1 MSIFIN
7 SKNIIGTE
15 GTVTGG
21 NLGLFA
27 ASDDNFYIKT
37 SSGLVTQINSSGVT
51 GPSGATGTTGPAGP
65 TGISSGYLDISYS
78 QFLNGLTQSSLTPSY
93 YRINDFMTRGWILG
107 STDSASYSGVSEAL
121 IVWAASG
128 SCFPEAKSELFPQ
141 DYILYD
147 PFPDNWLVDRSFSED
162 GVNII
167 PDFKGV
173 IYSRKDQERDIVC
186 SFDWRNALVRRWKLD
201 YTTMG
206 LTSWGTGTWSRN
218 DMIEDSNGVAY
229 YCLETHNTDGSTGTF
244 SYNPNQYYATSST
257 SDWEEIRNNV
267 RYHWMRLF
275 EKDLYLLP
283 LWQSGTI
290 STTYSIGFGV
300 YPDSP
305 PWGSEPTFRTL
316 DLTIDQNSYQD
327 FNVFGI
333 HGTTSIKSD
342 IYDLKMILSKEQSI
356 QSFGSIVLTNRIES
370 NKEVFKLTID
380 GSNLTIYDDIPI
392 VPESL
397 LQSTSGFLQNTFTN
411 FERILLYG
419 DEWVTSDNTQ
429 VSPLWTLNSFNG
441 NCDIFGFSFNNI
453 INTNGLNST
462 FEDSYVLNTNLCGIS
477 TLRSCRLISSE
488 FMFQTS
494 LLSVSNSK
502 LSYSN
507 GNYFI
512 GLNSSDIMESRDNRF
527 ELNTIQVNNTVNSE
541 LGPQFENNLIGPN
554 GINDTV
560 ISSRFENNYFYGISD
575 SEIGSN
581 INGLTGSTTYSV
593 QNTIIE
599 SDSIAGIDL
608 SSATHIYND
617 YGTTIY
623 KRPDGSARLRYW
635 DNGDTIQVV
644 SATA

>member
-1 MSIFIN
+1 MIIN
-7 SKNIIGTE
+7 NKKVVGTE
-15 GTVTGG
+15 QSVNPGD
-21 NLGLFA
+21 LGIFA
-27 ASDDNFYIKT
+27 GSDDNWYVKKSDGT
-37 SSGLVTQINSSGVT
+37 SYPLV
-51 GPSGATGTTGPAGP
+51 GPSPST
-65 TGISSGYLDISYS
+65 GYLDISYS

-107 STDSASYSGVSEAL
+107 STNSASYSGVSDSL

-147 PFPDNWLVDRSFSED
+147 PFPDNWLTDKSFSED

-173 IYSRKDQERDIVC
+173 IYSRKDLERDIVC
-186 SFDWRNALVRRWKLD
+186 SFDWRNALIRRWKLD

-206 LTSWGTGTWSRN
+206 LTSWGPGTWSRN

-244 SYNPNQYYATSST
+244 SFNPNQYYATSST
-257 SDWEEIRNNV
+257 SDYLEIRNNV

-290 STTYSIGFGV
+290 STTYSLGFGV
-300 YPDSP
+300 YPDGGS
-305 PWGSEPTFRTL
+305 WGPEQQLRTL

-342 IYDLKMILSKEQSI
+342 VYGLSMTLSKEQSI
-356 QSFGSIVLTNRIES
+356 YSFGSIVLTNRIES
-370 NKEVFKLTID
+370 NKKVFKLTID
-380 GSNLTIYDDIPI
+380 GSNLTIYDDNPL
-392 VPESL
+392 VPN
-397 LQSTSGFLQNTFTN
+397 QVDFLSFYQNTFTD
-411 FERILLYG
+411 FDRILLYG
-419 DEWVTSDNTQ
+419 DEWVTSNNPDVDPN
-429 VSPLWTLNSFNG
+429 WIFNSFIG

-462 FEDSYVLNTNLCGIS
+462 FEDIYLSNINLCGIS
-477 TLRSCRLISSE
+477 TLRSSSSLTSDLMLI
-488 FMFQTS
+488 TS
-494 LLSVSNSK
+494 LLNVSNSK
-502 LSYSN
+502 LSYSS

-512 GLNSSDIMESRDNRF
+512 GVNSSEIMNSEDNRF
-527 ELNTIQVNNTVNSE
+527 ELNTTQVENTVNSE
-541 LGPQFENNLIGPN
+541 LGPLFNINLIGPN
-554 GINDTV
+554 GIRETV
-560 ISSRFENNYFYGISD
+560 ISSKFQNNYFYGIFE

-581 INGLTGSTTYSV
+581 INGLTGSTTSV
-593 QNTIIE
+593 IQNTIIE
-599 SDSIAGIDL
+599 PDSILNIDL
-608 SSATHIYND
+608 STATHIYND

-623 KRPDGSARLRYW
+623 KRPDGNIRLRYW
-635 DNGDTIQVV
+635 DNGDTVQIV

>member
-15 GTVTGG
+15 GSVTAG

-37 SSGLVTQINSSGVT
+37 SSGVVTQINSSGVT
-51 GPSGATGTTGPAGP
+51 GPAGVTG
-65 TGISSGYLDISYS
+65 SSTGYLDISYS

-107 STDSASYSGVSEAL
+107 STNSASYSGVSESL

-128 SCFPEAKSELFPQ
+128 SCFPESKSELFPQ

-147 PFPDNWLVDRSFSED
+147 PFPDNWLNDKSFSED

-173 IYSRKDQERDIVC
+173 IYSRKDLERDIVC

-218 DMIEDSNGVAY
+218 DMVEDSNGVAY

-244 SYNPNQYYATSST
+244 SFNPNQYYATSST
-257 SDWEEIRNNV
+257 SDYLEIRNNV

-300 YPDSP
+300 YPDSS
-305 PWGSEPTFRTL
+305 PWGPESTFRTL

-342 IYDLKMILSKEQSI
+342 VYGLSMALSKEQSI
-356 QSFGSIVLTNRIES
+356 YSFGSIVLTNRIES
-370 NKEVFKLTID
+370 NKKVFKLTID
-380 GSNLTIYDDIPI
+380 GSNLTIYDDNPL
-392 VPESL
+392 VPN
-397 LQSTSGFLQNTFTN
+397 QVDFLSFYQNTFTN
-411 FERILLYG
+411 FDRILLYG
-419 DEWVTSDNTQ
+419 DEWVTSYNTG
-429 VSPLWTLNSFNG
+429 VDPNWIFNSFSG

-453 INTNGLNST
+453 INTNSFYST
-462 FEDSYVLNTNLCGIS
+462 FEDTYLSNINLCLLS
-477 TLRSCRLISSE
+477 SLRSSSSLTSDL
-488 FMFQTS
+488 MIITS
-494 LLSVSNSK
+494 LLNVSNSK
-502 LSYSN
+502 LSYSSR
-507 GNYFI
+507 NYFI
-512 GLNSSDIMESRDNRF
+512 GVNSSEIMSSEDNRF
-527 ELNTIQVNNTVNSE
+527 ELNTTQVENTVNSE
-541 LGPQFENNLIGPN
+541 LGPLFDINLIGPN
-554 GINDTV
+554 GIRETV
-560 ISSRFENNYFYGISD
+560 ISSKFQNNYFYGIFE

-581 INGLTGSTTYSV
+581 INGLTGSTTSAI

-599 SDSIAGIDL
+599 PDSISNIDL
-608 SSATHIYND
+608 STATHIYND

-623 KRPDGSARLRYW
+623 KRPDGDIRLRYW
-635 DNGDTIQVV
+635 DNGDTVQIV

>member
-15 GTVTGG
+15 GPVTAG
-21 NLGLFA
+21 NIGLFA

-51 GPSGATGTTGPAGP
+51 GSVGSTG
-65 TGISSGYLDISYS
+65 SSTGYLDISYS

-107 STDSASYSGVSEAL
+107 STNSASYSGVSESL

-128 SCFPEAKSELFPQ
+128 SCFPEAKSEIFPQ

-147 PFPDNWLVDRSFSED
+147 PFPDNWLTDKSFSED

-173 IYSRKDQERDIVC
+173 IYSRKDLERDIVC
-186 SFDWRNALVRRWKLD
+186 SFDWRNALIRRWKLD

-218 DMIEDSNGVAY
+218 DMVEDSNGVAY

-244 SYNPNQYYATSST
+244 SFNPNQYYATSST
-257 SDWEEIRNNV
+257 SDYLEIRNNV

-300 YPDSP
+300 YTDSGS
-305 PWGSEPTFRTL
+305 WGPEQQLRTL

-333 HGTTSIKSD
+333 HGTSSIKSD
-342 IYDLKMILSKEQSI
+342 VYGLSMALSKEQSI
-356 QSFGSIVLTNRIES
+356 YSFGSIVLTNRIES
-370 NKEVFKLTID
+370 NKKVFKLTID
-380 GSNLTIYDDIPI
+380 GSNLTIYDDNPP
-392 VPESL
+392 VPN
-397 LQSTSGFLQNTFTN
+397 QVDFLAFYQNTFTN
-411 FERILLYG
+411 FDRILLYG
-419 DEWVTSDNTQ
+419 DEWVTSNNPDVDPN
-429 VSPLWTLNSFNG
+429 WIFNSFIG

-462 FEDSYVLNTNLCGIS
+462 FEDIYLSNINLCGIS
-477 TLRSCRLISSE
+477 TLRSSSSLTSDL
-488 FMFQTS
+488 MLRTS
-494 LLSVSNSK
+494 LLNVSNSK
-502 LSYSN
+502 LSYSS

-512 GLNSSDIMESRDNRF
+512 GVNSSEIMNSEDNRF
-527 ELNTIQVNNTVNSE
+527 ELNTTQVENIVNSE
-541 LGPQFENNLIGPN
+541 LGPQFNINLIGPN
-554 GINDTV
+554 GIRETV
-560 ISSRFENNYFYGISD
+560 ISSKFQNNYFYGISE

-581 INGLTGSTTYSV
+581 INGLTGSTTSAI

-599 SDSIAGIDL
+599 PDSISNIDL
-608 SSATHIYND
+608 STATHIYND

-623 KRPDGSARLRYW
+623 KRPDGDIRLRYW
-635 DNGDTIQVV
+635 DNGDTVQIV

>member
-1 MSIFIN
+1 MIIN
-7 SKNIIGTE
+7 NKKVVGTE
-15 GTVTGG
+15 QSVNPGD
-21 NLGLFA
+21 LGIFA
-27 ASDDNFYIKT
+27 GSDDNWYVKKSDGT
-37 SSGLVTQINSSGVT
+37 SYPLV
-51 GPSGATGTTGPAGP
+51 GPSPST
-65 TGISSGYLDISYS
+65 GYLDISYS

-107 STDSASYSGVSEAL
+107 STNSASYSGVSDSL

-128 SCFPEAKSELFPQ
+128 SCFPEAKSELFSQ

-147 PFPDNWLVDRSFSED
+147 PFPDNWLTDKSFSED

-173 IYSRKDQERDIVC
+173 IYLRKDLERDIVC

-206 LTSWGTGTWSRN
+206 LTSWGPGTWSRN
-218 DMIEDSNGVAY
+218 DMVEDSNGVAY

-244 SYNPNQYYATSST
+244 SFNPNQYYATSST
-257 SDWEEIRNNV
+257 SDYLEIRNNV

-300 YPDSP
+300 YPDSS
-305 PWGSEPTFRTL
+305 PWGPEPTFRTL

-342 IYDLKMILSKEQSI
+342 VYGLSMALSKEQSI
-356 QSFGSIVLTNRIES
+356 YSFGSIVLTNRIES
-370 NKEVFKLTID
+370 NKKVFKLTID
-380 GSNLTIYDDIPI
+380 GSNLTIYDDNPL
-392 VPESL
+392 VPN
-397 LQSTSGFLQNTFTN
+397 QVDFLSFYQNTFTD
-411 FERILLYG
+411 FDRILLYG
-419 DEWVTSDNTQ
+419 DEWVTSYNPDVDPN
-429 VSPLWTLNSFNG
+429 WILNSFSG

-462 FEDSYVLNTNLCGIS
+462 FEDTYLSNINLCGIS
-477 TLRSCRLISSE
+477 TLRSSQSLASDLML
-488 FMFQTS
+488 FTS
-494 LLSVSNSK
+494 LLNVSNSK

-512 GLNSSDIMESRDNRF
+512 GVNSSEIMNSVDNRF
-527 ELNTIQVNNTVNSE
+527 ELNTTQVENTVNSE
-541 LGPQFENNLIGPN
+541 LGPLFNTNLIGPN
-554 GINDTV
+554 GIRETV
-560 ISSRFENNYFYGISD
+560 ISSKFQNNYFYGIFE

-581 INGLTGSTTYSV
+581 INGLTGSTTSAI

-599 SDSIAGIDL
+599 PDSISNIDL
-608 SSATHIYND
+608 STSTHIYND

-623 KRPDGSARLRYW
+623 KRPDGNIRLRYW
-635 DNGDTIQVV
+635 DNGDTVQIV

>member
-15 GTVTGG
+15 GSVTAG

-51 GPSGATGTTGPAGP
+51 GSVGATG
-65 TGISSGYLDISYS
+65 SSTGYLDISYS

-107 STDSASYSGVSEAL
+107 STNSASYSGVSESL

-128 SCFPEAKSELFPQ
+128 SCFPEAKSEIFPQ

-147 PFPDNWLVDRSFSED
+147 PFPDNWLTDKSFSED
-162 GVNII
+162 SVNII

-173 IYSRKDQERDIVC
+173 IYSRKDLQRDIVC
-186 SFDWRNALVRRWKLD
+186 SFDWRNSLIRRWKLD

-218 DMIEDSNGVAY
+218 DMVEDSNGVAY

-244 SYNPNQYYATSST
+244 SFNPNQYYATSST
-257 SDWEEIRNNV
+257 SDYLEIRNNV

-300 YPDSP
+300 YTDSGS
-305 PWGSEPTFRTL
+305 WGPEQQLRTL

-342 IYDLKMILSKEQSI
+342 VYGLSMTLSKEQSI
-356 QSFGSIVLTNRIES
+356 YGFGSIVLTNRIES
-370 NKEVFKLTID
+370 NKKVFKLTID
-380 GSNLTIYDDIPI
+380 GSNLTIYDDNPP
-392 VPESL
+392 VPN
-397 LQSTSGFLQNTFTN
+397 QVDFLAFYQNTFTN
-411 FERILLYG
+411 FDRILLYG
-419 DEWVTSDNTQ
+419 DEWVTSNNTG
-429 VSPLWTLNSFNG
+429 VDPNWILNSFSG

-453 INTNGLNST
+453 INTNGFYST
-462 FEDSYVLNTNLCGIS
+462 FEDSYILNLNLCLLS
-477 TLRSCRLISSE
+477 SLRSSQSLTSDLMLI
-488 FMFQTS
+488 TS
-494 LLSVSNSK
+494 LLNVSNSK
-502 LSYSN
+502 LSYSS

-512 GLNSSDIMESRDNRF
+512 GVNSSEIMSSEDNRF
-527 ELNTIQVNNTVNSE
+527 ELNTTQAENTVNSE
-541 LGPQFENNLIGPN
+541 LGPLFNINLIGPN
-554 GINDTV
+554 GIRETV
-560 ISSRFENNYFYGISD
+560 ISSKFQNNYFYGISE

-581 INGLTGSTTYSV
+581 INGLTGSTTSAI

-599 SDSIAGIDL
+599 PDSISNIDL
-608 SSATHIYND
+608 STATHIYND

-623 KRPDGSARLRYW
+623 KRPDGNIRLRYW
-635 DNGDTIQVV
+635 DNGDTVQIV